1 MPEDVVWV
9 GTLDNR
15 YTVTVIRTRPYHGE
29 LSIRE
34 GDQILLR
41 EDVGLSY
48 GALFGPDVSD
58 VAEWQQRAVEFIDTL
73 DTS

>member
-1 MPEDVVWV
+1 MPDDAVWN

-15 YTVTVIRTRPYHGE
+15 YTVTVIRTGTYHGE

-41 EDVGLSY
+41 ENVGLSY
-48 GALFGPDVSD
+48 DARFGPDAGD
-58 VAEWQQRAVEFIDTL
+58 VADWQQRAVEF
-73 DTS
+73 TSKPGAS